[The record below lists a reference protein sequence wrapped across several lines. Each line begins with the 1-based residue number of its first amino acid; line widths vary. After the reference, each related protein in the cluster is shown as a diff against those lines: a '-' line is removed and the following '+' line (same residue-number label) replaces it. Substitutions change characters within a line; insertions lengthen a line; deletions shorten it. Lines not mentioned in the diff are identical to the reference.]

1 MNRYWS
7 KVLYSHRIGLSI
19 IGIGHTRATFQLSGK
34 SSFSME
40 VFIMWIIGDVIWS
53 TTCLRNFTG
62 VMDAGTVVSK
72 VLNNLLDFIVGGMVV
87 GKCVGIRVP
96 VQQL

>member
-1 MNRYWS
+1 MFKKLYRY
-7 KVLYSHRIGLSI
+7 I
-19 IGIGHTRATFQLSGK
+19 
-34 SSFSME
+34 
-40 VFIMWIIGDVIWS
+40 
-53 TTCLRNFTG
+53 